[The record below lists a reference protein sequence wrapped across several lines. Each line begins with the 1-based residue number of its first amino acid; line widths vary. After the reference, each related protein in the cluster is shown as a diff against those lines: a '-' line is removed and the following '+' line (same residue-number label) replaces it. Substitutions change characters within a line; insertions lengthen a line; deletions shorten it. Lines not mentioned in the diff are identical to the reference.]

1 MKTLSTSYI
10 EPGPRSYPLNLSAL
24 GILLTITVVAAAVGT
39 IASIAAP
46 EFYLGLNRPTWAPPS
61 SVFAPVWTV
70 LYVLMAIAAW
80 TVVRIQGWK
89 QSMSGIV
96 LYCAQLVAN
105 ALWTWL
111 FFRWHTGVGAFV
123 DIMILWVLIVSTI
136 AMFWKAHWVAGAL
149 LLPYLAWVSFATCL
163 TWAVWQA
170 NQGML

>member
-1 MKTLSTSYI
+1 MTLSTSYI
-10 EPGPRSYPLNLSAL
+10 KPSRRSYPLNLSAL
-24 GILLTITVVAAAVGT
+24 GILLAVTVVAAAVGT

-46 EFYLGLNRPTWAPPS
+46 EFYLGLNRPPWAPPPS
-61 SVFAPVWTV
+61 LFGPVWTA

-80 TVVRIQGWK
+80 TTVRILGWK
-89 QSMSGIV
+89 QSIPAIA
-96 LYCAQLVAN
+96 LYFAQLVAN

-123 DIMILWVLIVSTI
+123 DILLLWVLIASTI
-136 AMFWKAHWVAGAL
+136 AMFWRAHWIAGVL

-170 NQGML
+170 NQGVL